1 MIRQARRPVVLTFE
15 PRSLG
20 RAQSDGES
28 LIEGVVVD
36 GVLLSNS
43 DKQELADA
51 RALGACGARLALTP
65 PEMQQRKTELK
76 EHRERLSARRVNMH
90 ACRQRDDRT
99 LQDRAR
105 AHMQA
110 FEDEYRAKREKVKA
124 ERDALLEEGE
134 RKLDRK
140 YEALESEV
148 RALQLKVTNLESEV
162 DPFYSDGTAASSA
175 QPMIAAEDPRAGDG
189 GSSEEAPQTKKR
201 WFGRHRRGVGSR
213 GSGGDASM
221 DASADRSGTTP
232 PNKRKLWGRQNR
244 QSKDGSDSDRRSK
257 DGSESDGSTP
267 SSSLVSTTAAE
278 APRVMMLRSGEV
290 SKYTV
295 GQRLQSRQGQAG
307 EGAQVGVVTSMVAD
321 DGSVPPRGAG
331 VVHLEFESSE
341 VNPDAPPS
349 PASSRDAP
357 SGGHSSAAPPLPARG
372 HSRSSDGR
380 GAFHSS

>member
-65 PEMQQRKTELK
+65 PEMQQRKAELK

-90 ACRQRDDRT
+90 ACRQRDDRM
-99 LQDRAR
+99 LQGRAR
-105 AHMQA
+105 ANMQA
-110 FEDEYRAKREKVKA
+110 FEEEYRTKREKVEA
-124 ERDALLEEGE
+124 ERDALLEEGA
-134 RKLDRK
+134 RKLDQK
-140 YEALESEV
+140 YEAMESEL

-162 DPFYSDGTAASSA
+162 DPFYSDGTAPSSA
-175 QPMIAAEDPRAGDG
+175 QPMVIPADDPRASDG
-189 GSSEEAPQTKKR
+189 GSSEEAPQTKRR
-201 WFGRHRRGVGSR
+201 WFGRHRRGFGSR
-213 GSGGDASM
+213 GSSGGSSM
-221 DASADRSGTTP
+221 DTSADQSGTTP
-232 PNKRKLWGRQNR
+232 PNKRKLWGRQN
-244 QSKDGSDSDRRSK
+244 RRSK

-267 SSSLVSTTAAE
+267 SSSLASTVPAE
-278 APRVMMLRSGEV
+278 ASPAVMLRSGEV

-295 GQRLQSRQGQAG
+295 GQRLQSRQGQVG
-307 EGAQVGVVTSMVAD
+307 EGAQVGVVTSIVAD

-357 SGGHSSAAPPLPARG
+357 SGGHGSAAPPLPARG
-372 HSRSSDGR
+372 HSRSST
-380 GAFHSS
+380 S